1 MDSARIDDLVRSW
14 DRRSRRAGLRWF
26 AGGVVGG
33 ALILLGAPQG
43 EAKKKKRPKK
53 KPKKK
58 DACGGKCP
66 QGFHCCPS
74 GFCCPADIPV
84 CCPYGCCPAD
94 PHVFCSDEWVICAR
108 DDAA

>member
-1 MDSARIDDLVRSW
+1 MESPRIDALVRSW
-14 DRRSRRAGLRWF
+14 ARGSRRAGLRWL
-26 AGGVVGG
+26 AGGVVAG
-33 ALILLGAPQG
+33 ALTSLGVSPG
-43 EAKKKKRPKK
+43 GAKKKKPKK
-53 KPKKK
+53 KPKKT

-94 PHVFCSDEWVICAR
+94 PHVFCSDEREICAR